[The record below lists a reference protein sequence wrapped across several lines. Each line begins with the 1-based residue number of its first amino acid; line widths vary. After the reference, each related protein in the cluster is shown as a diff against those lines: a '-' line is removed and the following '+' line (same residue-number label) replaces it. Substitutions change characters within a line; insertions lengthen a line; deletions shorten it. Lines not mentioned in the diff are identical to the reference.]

1 MKEVLNKLANSLFQ
15 KDSLYNC
22 SKEELTILADQYPYF
37 SSLQLLLA
45 KKLKDEGDDNYKE
58 QLQKTSLYINNTLW
72 LDEILNEKKHI
83 ELSQIAE
90 EKKISP
96 VQLEDIHNDEL
107 VVENP
112 RYEIPVPVIASMQQ
126 EPIIEKK
133 GEETIIDNKSKVEPA
148 FEFEPYHTVDY
159 FASQGIK
166 PVLEEKPTD
175 HFGQQ
180 LKSFTEWLKAIRKM
194 PPQEISNLIDSKSEI
209 SELSQ
214 KIQPFLDP
222 TKLGQA
228 IQGVINPKDKDFSK
242 VVDCI
247 SSMEETKHKLCKLWE
262 KLEKATTK

>member
-45 KKLKDEGDDNYKE
+45 KKLKDQGDDNYKE
-58 QLQKTSLYINNTLW
+58 QLQKTSLYFNNTLW
-72 LDEILNEKKHI
+72 LEEILNERKHI

-90 EKKISP
+90 EKKTSP

-112 RYEIPVPVIASMQQ
+112 RYEIPVPVIASIQQ

-194 PPQEISNLIDSKSEI
+194 PPQEISTLIDSRSE
-209 SELSQ
+209 E
-214 KIQPFLDP
+214 
-222 TKLGQA
+222 
-228 IQGVINPKDKDFSK
+228 K
-242 VVDCI
+242 VVNLAVHSIEDREVVTEAMAEVWI
-247 SSMEETKHKLCKLWE
+247 KQGYP
-262 KLEKATTK
+262 EKAIDIYNKLSLLNTSKSGYFAGLIENLKKY